1 MGGRPEQ
8 EGTLDPDLLSGTR
21 VLVTGATGFVG
32 QHLVRRLLS
41 EPGIEVRVL
50 VRRPER
56 VRELF
61 GHDAGRL
68 EIATG
73 DLAEPASLAGLCE
86 GVVSVFHAG
95 AKVPY
100 GLAAGEAPEVFGRVN
115 VAGTKALAREALQ
128 SGVRRFVHLSST
140 AAMGTPP
147 ETVVDETTPCRPA
160 SPYEISKRAAEEA
173 LLALH
178 RERGLGA
185 VILRPCLVAGE
196 GKRGGEFL
204 RLFRL
209 CQRGLFP
216 VLGGRLE
223 IEKPL
228 ILVDDLV
235 QAMLLASGRGPAGEV
250 YLVHSGGRHTL
261 GAILHVAGRLVG
273 TRRPGLRIPFSV
285 ALAAA
290 HLTTPVARLLGR
302 PPPLTPGRLR
312 LFVADRRIV
321 IDKAREGLRYAP
333 EHQDLEEML
342 GRTHEWYTRT
352 GQL

>member
-1 MGGRPEQ
+1 
-8 EGTLDPDLLSGTR
+8 

-41 EPGIEVRVL
+41 EPRAQVRVL

-61 GHDAGRL
+61 GEGASRL
-68 EIATG
+68 EIAAG
-73 DLAEPASLAGLCE
+73 DLAEPASLSGICE
-86 GVVSVFHAG
+86 GIASVFHAG

-100 GLAAGEAPEVFGRVN
+100 GLAAGETPELFGRVN
-115 VAGTKALAREALQ
+115 LAGTQALAREAIR
-128 SGVRRFVHLSST
+128 SGVARFVHLSST
-140 AAMGTPP
+140 AAMGTPH
-147 ETVVDETTPCRPA
+147 ETVVDEATPCRPA
-160 SPYEISKRAAEEA
+160 SAYEISKRAAEET

-178 RERGLGA
+178 REQGLGA

-196 GKRGGEFL
+196 GKHGGEFL

-209 CQRGLFP
+209 CRRGLFP

-223 IEKPL
+223 VEKPL
-228 ILVDDLV
+228 LMVDDLV
-235 QAMLLASGRGPAGEV
+235 QALLRAAGRGPAGEV

-261 GAILHVAGRLVG
+261 GEILRVAGRLLG
-273 TRRPGLRIPFSV
+273 TRRPYLRIPYSV

-312 LFVADRRIV
+312 LFVADRRIA
-321 IDKAREGLRYAP
+321 IDKARTGLGFAP

-342 GRTHEWYTRT
+342 GRTHAWYTRT

>member
-1 MGGRPEQ
+1 
-8 EGTLDPDLLSGTR
+8 
-21 VLVTGATGFVG
+21 
-32 QHLVRRLLS
+32 VRRLLS
-41 EPGIEVRVL
+41 QTSVAVRVL

-56 VRELF
+56 IRELF
-61 GHDAGRL
+61 GDDIPRL
-68 EIATG
+68 EIAIG
-73 DLAEPASLAGLCE
+73 DLAEPATLRGICE
-86 GVVSVFHAG
+86 GVATVFHAG

-100 GLAAGEAPEVFGRVN
+100 GLAAGEAPEIFGRVN
-115 VAGTKALAREALQ
+115 AAGTRALAREALQ
-128 SGVRRFVHLSST
+128 SGAGRFVHLSST
-140 AAMGTPP
+140 AAMGTPQ
-147 ETVVDETTPCRPA
+147 ETVVDEATPCRPA
-160 SPYEISKRAAEEA
+160 SHYEISKRAAEEA

-178 RERGLGA
+178 REQGLGA

-209 CQRGLFP
+209 CRRGLFP

-223 IEKPL
+223 VEKPL

-235 QAMLLASGRGPAGEV
+235 QALLRAAGRGPAGEV

-261 GAILHVAGRLVG
+261 GAILSVAGRLVG
-273 TRRPGLRIPFSV
+273 NRRPCLRIPYSV
-285 ALAAA
+285 ALTAA

-302 PPPLTPGRLR
+302 PPPLTPKRLR
-312 LFVADRRIV
+312 LFVADRQIR
-321 IDKAREGLRYAP
+321 IDKAREGLRFAP

>member
-1 MGGRPEQ
+1 M
-8 EGTLDPDLLSGTR
+8 LDPDLPFGSR

-41 EPGIEVRVL
+41 QPGIAVRVL

-56 VRELF
+56 LSELF

-73 DLAEPASLAGLCE
+73 DLAEPASLVGVCE
-86 GVVSVFHAG
+86 GVASVFHTA

-100 GLAAGEAPEVFGRVN
+100 AFVAGETPDIFGRVN
-115 VAGTKALAREALQ
+115 AAGSEALAREALH
-128 SGVRRFVHLSST
+128 SGVGRFVYLSST
-140 AAMGTPP
+140 GAMGTPF
-147 ETVVDETTPCRPA
+147 EAVGDETTPCRPV
-160 SPYEISKRAAEEA
+160 SPYERSKRAAEEA

-178 RERGLGA
+178 RERGLGV

-209 CQRGLFP
+209 CRRGLFP
-216 VLGGRLE
+216 VLGGRLDV
-223 IEKPL
+223 EKPL

-235 QAMLLASGRGPAGEV
+235 HALLRGASHGPAGEV
-250 YLVHSGGRHTL
+250 YLVHSGARHTL
-261 GAILHVAGRLVG
+261 GAILEVAGRLVG
-273 TRRPGLRIPFSV
+273 SRRPALRIPFPI

-290 HLTTPVARLLGR
+290 HLTTPVARWLGR
-302 PPPLTPGRLR
+302 PPPLTPVRLR
-312 LFVADRRIV
+312 LFVADRRIL
-321 IDKAREGLRYAP
+321 IDKARDGLRYAP
-333 EHQDLEEML
+333 SHQDLEEML
-342 GRTHEWYTRT
+342 GRTHAWYTRT